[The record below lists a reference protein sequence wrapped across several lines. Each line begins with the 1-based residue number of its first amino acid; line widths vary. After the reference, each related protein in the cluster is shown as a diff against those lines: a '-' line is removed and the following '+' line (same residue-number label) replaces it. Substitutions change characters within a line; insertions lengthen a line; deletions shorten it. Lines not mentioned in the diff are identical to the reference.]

1 LQTVVLPVGVFLTW
15 VTTSKFEILQTGGN
29 TLTEKPMKSHS
40 SLQVIRDEHAS
51 LAAMLQ
57 SMRMMVKRGPAEDRR
72 NFFDVVRA
80 MLFYIDEFPERLHH
94 PKESNL
100 LFPKVVKLVPKVMG
114 AIDKLERDHMYSEK
128 AARDMQHLLLA
139 WELLGDARRAVF
151 EEAFEKYI
159 NFYLEHMSLEESV
172 ILPEAERC
180 FSEDDWRVL
189 DAAFAQNADPLTGHY
204 PPAQEF
210 EKLFSLIVTRA
221 PSPIGLG

>member
-1 LQTVVLPVGVFLTW
+1 
-15 VTTSKFEILQTGGN
+15 
-29 TLTEKPMKSHS
+29 MKNHS

-57 SMRMMVKRGPAEDRR
+57 SMRLMVKRGPAEDRR
-72 NFFDVVRA
+72 HFFDVVRA

-100 LFPKVVKLVPKVMG
+100 LFPRVVKAAPQVMG

-128 AARDMQHLLLA
+128 AARDMQHLLLK
-139 WELLGDARRAVF
+139 WELLGPSHRLAF
-151 EEAFEKYI
+151 EEAFGQYVQ
-159 NFYLEHMSLEESV
+159 FYLEHMHLEEAV

-180 FSEDDWRVL
+180 LTDDDWHAL
-189 DAAFAQNADPLTGHY
+189 DAAFAQNADPLTGRH

-210 EKLFSLIVTRA
+210 EKLFSLILTRA

>member
-1 LQTVVLPVGVFLTW
+1 
-15 VTTSKFEILQTGGN
+15 
-29 TLTEKPMKSHS
+29 MKRHS

-100 LFPKVVKLVPKVMG
+100 LFPRVVKASPQVMG

-128 AARDMQHLLLA
+128 AARDMQHLLLK
-139 WELLGDARRAVF
+139 WELLGSSWRLAF
-151 EEAFEKYI
+151 EEALEKYI
-159 NFYLEHMSLEESV
+159 NFYLEHMSMEESV

-180 FSEDDWRVL
+180 FSEDDWRML

>member
-1 LQTVVLPVGVFLTW
+1 MTQHSALQ
-15 VTTSKFEILQTGGN
+15 I
-29 TLTEKPMKSHS
+29 
-40 SLQVIRDEHAS
+40 IRDEHAS

-100 LFPKVVKLVPKVMG
+100 LFPKVVKLAPKVMG
-114 AIDKLERDHMYSEK
+114 AIDKLERDHLTSEK
-128 AARDMQHLLLA
+128 AARDMQHMLLA
-139 WELLGDARRAVF
+139 WELLGPSRRQAF
-151 EEAFEKYI
+151 EEALEKYI

-172 ILPEAERC
+172 VLPEAVRC
-180 FSEDDWRVL
+180 FSADDWRVL
-189 DAAFAQNADPLTGHY
+189 DAAFAENADPLTGHY